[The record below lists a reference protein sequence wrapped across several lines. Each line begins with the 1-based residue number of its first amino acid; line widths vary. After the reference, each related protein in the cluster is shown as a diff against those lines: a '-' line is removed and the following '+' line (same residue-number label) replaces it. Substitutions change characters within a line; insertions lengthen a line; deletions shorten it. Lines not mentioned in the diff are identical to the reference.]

1 MLGKFFTRQV
11 FIIFSLRN
19 IKLQRYSTGAYDMIN
34 DFINKWLNHGD
45 ELSDTQT
52 FWLELLHDILD
63 IEKPG
68 EFIDFQ
74 KRVELTH
81 VSFIDAYIP
90 STKIVIEQ
98 KSFDVD
104 LTKSYKQ
111 SDGSSMTPYEQAKRY
126 HDWLPASQQGRFI
139 ITCDFQSFRV
149 HDLEFPRDDPEVIL
163 LANLEKDIEKLKFIV
178 NVNAPTPKEIR
189 EKELSELAGKLTRKF
204 YECIK
209 PRYDNPN
216 TPRAKRSL
224 NILCTRLVFLL
235 YAEDSGLFP
244 KNAFHDYLTSR
255 RNTARDALIKLFD
268 VLNQEKHERDPY
280 LDDDLKTFDYVNGGL
295 FAEKDIEIP
304 RLDYPD
310 DEPLRIILQEMSET
324 FNWSSINPT
333 IFGAIFE
340 STLNDD
346 TREIGGMHYTAIENI
361 HKVINPLFMNELH
374 NEFEK
379 ILALPKKSDR
389 KNKLLA
395 FQSKLASLTFLDPA
409 CGSGN
414 FLTESYIQLR
424 RLENKILAYFMNNQ
438 MNFAE
443 GEFTPIKVSIA
454 NFYGIEINDF
464 AVSVA
469 RTALWIAEH
478 QMMKETQSILDIK
491 DEYLPLKTYNHIVEE
506 NALKFSWENL
516 ISPAN
521 LNYIISNPPFRGAR
535 IMTPDQKNELKQIFA
550 GLSGLANL
558 DYVACWYKKAHDFI
572 KGTSIHAAL
581 VSTNSIS
588 QGDNAPILWKPLFDE
603 GLNINFAYSPFK
615 WDNKAENKAHVHCVI
630 VGFMSGIPEKRY
642 FFTANDDGSISQHE
656 AHNINAY
663 LSDAPN
669 IFILNRQLPLFDV
682 PLMRIGNQP
691 IDGGF
696 YLFTPEQYSEFLK
709 LEPRAEKYFHLWY
722 GGYEFLHNC
731 PRYCLYLGDCTPHEI
746 KSMPECYK
754 RVEAVRNYRLQSKRN
769 NTLKLADTPTEFCVT
784 TLPKGKY
791 IAIPKTSSEKR
802 MYIPMGFMDNSVM
815 CADSLRI
822 IPDANLYHFGVLESS
837 GRLEMRYRYS
847 VGIDYNSFVWPSAS
861 DKQRLKIE
869 RTAQKILDARE
880 LYPDSSLAE
889 LYDETLM
896 PSELRRAHRENDKA
910 VCEAY
915 GFSEGM
921 SEFEIVNELMRRYEE
936 LTK

>member
-1 MLGKFFTRQV
+1 
-11 FIIFSLRN
+11 
-19 IKLQRYSTGAYDMIN
+19 MIN
-34 DFINKWLNHGD
+34 EFINKWQNHGD

-52 FWLELLHDILD
+52 FWLELLHDILGV
-63 IEKPG
+63 ENPG
-68 EFIDFQ
+68 EFIEFQ
-74 KRVELTH
+74 KRVELSH
-81 VSFIDAYIP
+81 VSFIDGYIP
-90 STKIVIEQ
+90 STRIVIEQ

-149 HDLEFPRDDPEVIL
+149 HDLEFPRDEPEVIL
-163 LANLEKDIEKLKFIV
+163 LVNLEKEIERLKFIV

-189 EKELSELAGKLTRKF
+189 EQELSELAGKLTRKF
-204 YECIK
+204 YDCIK
-209 PRYDNPN
+209 PRYANFN

-244 KNAFHDYLTSR
+244 KNAFHDYILSR

-280 LDDDLKTFDYVNGGL
+280 LDDDLKSFDYVNGGL

-310 DEPLRIILQEMSET
+310 DEPLRIILEEMSEG
-324 FNWSSINPT
+324 FNWSGINPT

-340 STLNDD
+340 STLNDE
-346 TREIGGMHYTAIENI
+346 TREEGGMHYTAIENI
-361 HKVINPLFMNELH
+361 HKVINPLFMTELN

-379 ILALPKKSDR
+379 ILALPKKPDR
-389 KNKLLA
+389 TKKLLA
-395 FQSKLASLTFLDPA
+395 LQSKLASLTFLDPA

-424 RLENKILAYFMNNQ
+424 RLENRILAYFTNNQ
-438 MNFAE
+438 ISFAE

-478 QMMKETQSILDIK
+478 QMMKETKSILDIK
-491 DEYLPLKTYNHIVEE
+491 DDFLPLKTYNHIIED
-506 NALKFSWENL
+506 NALNLSWENL
-516 ISPAN
+516 IPPAN

-535 IMTPDQKNELKQIFA
+535 IMTPDQKNELKRIFS
-550 GLSGLANL
+550 GVSGLANL

-572 KGTSIHAAL
+572 RGTQIHAAL

-588 QGDNAPILWKPLFDE
+588 QGDNAQILWKPLFDE

-615 WDNKAENKAHVHCVI
+615 WDSKAENKAHVHCVI
-630 VGFMSGIPEKRY
+630 VGFMSGKPEKRY
-642 FFTANDDGSISQHE
+642 FYSVNDDGSVSQRE
-656 AHNINAY
+656 ARNINAY

-669 IFILNRQLPLFDV
+669 IFILNRPLPLFDV
-682 PLMRIGNQP
+682 PLMRIGNKP

-696 YLFTPEQYSEFLK
+696 YLFTPEEYSEFIK
-709 LEPRAEKYFHLWY
+709 IEPRAEKYFHLWY

-731 PRYCLYLGDCTPHEI
+731 PRYCLYLADCTPHEI

-754 RVEAVRNYRLQSKRN
+754 RVEAVRKYRLESKSEP
-769 NTLKLADTPTEFCVT
+769 TKKLADTPTKFHVT

-822 IPDANLYHFGVLESS
+822 IPDATLYHFGVLESLPHMGWVRRIS
-837 GRLEMRYRYS
+837 GRLEMRYSYS
-847 VGIDYNSFVWPSAS
+847 NGIDYNSFVWPEAS
-861 DKQRLKIE
+861 EKQRAKIE
-869 RTAQKILDARE
+869 RSAQRILDARAKW
-880 LYPDSSLAE
+880 PDSSLAE

-896 PSELRRAHRENDKA
+896 PSELRRAHRENDRA
-910 VCEAY
+910 VSEAY
-915 GFSEGM
+915 GFGEGM

-936 LTK
+936 LTKGE